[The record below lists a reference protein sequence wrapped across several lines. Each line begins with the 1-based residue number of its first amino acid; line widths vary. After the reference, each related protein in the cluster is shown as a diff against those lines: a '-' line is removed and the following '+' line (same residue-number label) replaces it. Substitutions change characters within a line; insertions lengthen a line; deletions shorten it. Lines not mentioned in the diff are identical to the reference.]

1 MNNQPFSGADASML
15 YALHK
20 TGHVSVSY
28 LNSRIFPVSQSMC
41 TPVKGY
47 SINLY
52 KDKKGY
58 NNISLE
64 AEDI

>member
-1 MNNQPFSGADASML
+1 ML

-28 LNSRIFPVSQSMC
+28 LNSKIFPVSQSMC

-58 NNISLE
+58 NDISSE
-64 AEDI
+64 QDI